1 MTDETNTTGTNTA
14 EINRVHFDFRMIRTT
29 EDFYQQFSDKFQ
41 LIAGFGHNTD
51 ALWDMLTG
59 GVELPVTLVFEH
71 ITARQRRLFS
81 AVIATCR
88 DAEEEWPGDIQLIL
102 TPLTM
107 RAD

>member
-1 MTDETNTTGTNTA
+1 MTADTNATDTNATETNT
-14 EINRVHFDFRMIRTT
+14 VYFDFRMIRTT
-29 EDFYQQFSDKFQ
+29 EDFYQQFRDKFS
-41 LIAGFGHNTD
+41 LFPAFGHNTD

-59 GVELPVTLVFEH
+59 GIDLPVTLVFEH